1 MKAQEPEQTNTDE
14 ENILAIIDLI
24 QQQSPLDFSGYKPST
39 IIRRTQRKA
48 AKHHLKTLSA
58 YLEFLKVN
66 PDEIKDLCKEFMIS
80 VTAFFRDPEAF
91 EYLQTTVL
99 PEIISNLQPE
109 EELKMWVA
117 GCATGE
123 EVYSLAILIA
133 EILEQQGK
141 RISVKLFATD
151 IDNHALSHASK
162 GIYKASVIGSTV
174 SAERLERYFIKD
186 EEHYKIKPALR
197 KMVIFALHDLVK
209 NPPYC
214 NMHLISC
221 RNLLIY
227 LNPSLQKKI
236 FTMLQFG
243 LKKDGFLFLGSSEN
257 PAPILHSLHV
267 ENKIWKIYKNL
278 ETKKESRFDN
288 FLLPERPDVKR
299 RPVPYPSE
307 DLKISSNAI
316 DKAMHTAL
324 AGEINYLV
332 VCTDEEGQ
340 VLKSYGDTSKYL
352 LQKSFNSDLLE
363 LMPKPIAIAFNIL
376 RKTALTTN
384 KKAVLKSIQV
394 KSISSNLT
402 INLSVSPLSIK
413 RGAERLLI
421 VTFTEQ
427 YPESLSPDS
436 SDLVFDHQIHQQE
449 YILNMEEEIKELKE
463 KLQTAYF
470 QLDANNENLQSFNEE
485 LLSANEEMQSTNEE
499 MQSVNEE
506 LDAINSDYKLKN
518 KELLEINDDLNNY
531 FRSNINGQIFINNDL
546 QLMRFSPG
554 TITNLNLQESD
565 LGKPLT
571 CLSTHFKLE
580 DILNDVKNVIVNGDV
595 IYREIQSSDGKW
607 YHIQTMPYIQQI
619 TLQRNG
625 AIITFNDVTE
635 LKKIQLEL
643 DKKNKC
649 LLRINADLDNF
660 VHTASHDLLA
670 PLANIETSIM
680 LMNQELTDSGQKEL
694 LAIVNTSIS
703 TFRTLV
709 GDIAIIAK
717 LENDTLPME
726 KIDIAGLIM
735 NIEWSLADRIKKSGA
750 LIVVDLQTKF
760 IYFSKKNLR
769 SILYNLMSNSIKFA
783 KNLTPVIFV
792 SSRVYENEIII
803 SVQDN
808 GRGIPK
814 DQHEKIFNIY
824 GRVHQDV
831 EGSGIGL
838 FLARKIVHAANGD
851 IEVESTPEVGS
862 KFSIRLPIISV

>member
-1 MKAQEPEQTNTDE
+1 MKAQEPEQTNADE
-14 ENILAIIDLI
+14 ENIQAIIELI

-48 AKHHLKTLSA
+48 AKHHFKTLFA
-58 YLEFLKVN
+58 YLEFLKAN
-66 PDEIKDLCKEFMIS
+66 PNEIKELCKEFMIS
-80 VTAFFRDPEAF
+80 VTTFFRDPEAF

-133 EILEQQGK
+133 EILEREGK
-141 RISVKLFATD
+141 QITVKLFATD
-151 IDNHALSHASK
+151 IDSHALSHASK
-162 GIYKASVIGSTV
+162 GIYKASVIDSTV
-174 SAERLERYFIKD
+174 SAERLEHYFIKD
-186 EEHYKIKPALR
+186 EDQYKIKPAIR
-197 KMVIFALHDLVK
+197 KMVVFALHDLVK

-227 LNPSLQKKI
+227 LNPALQKKI

-257 PAPILHSLHV
+257 PAPILHSLSV

-288 FLLPERPDVKR
+288 FLLPERPDLKR
-299 RPVPYPSE
+299 RPVSYPVE
-307 DLKISSNAI
+307 DLKISSNTM

-324 AGEINYLV
+324 TGEIDYLV
-332 VCTDEEGQ
+332 ICTDEEGL

-384 KKAVLKSIQV
+384 KKAVLKGIKV
-394 KSISSNLT
+394 KSISAHRS
-402 INLSVSPLSIK
+402 INLSISPLSVK
-413 RGAERLLI
+413 RGTERLLI
-421 VTFTEQ
+421 VTFTEH
-427 YPESLSPDS
+427 YPESLSSDS

-449 YILNMEEEIKELKE
+449 YILNMEEEVKELKE
-463 KLQTAYF
+463 KLQAAYF

-531 FRSNINGQIFINNDL
+531 FRSNINGQIFIDNDL
-546 QLMRFSPG
+546 RLMRFSPG
-554 TITNLNLQESD
+554 TITHLNLQESD
-565 LGKPLT
+565 LGKPLSS
-571 CLSTHFKLE
+571 LGTHFKLE

-595 IYREIQSSDGKW
+595 IYKEIQSNDGKW
-607 YHIQTMPYIQQI
+607 YHIQTMPYIQQA

-625 AIITFNDVTE
+625 AIITFNEVTE

-703 TFRTLV
+703 TFRALV

-750 LIVVDLQTKF
+750 LIVVDLQAKF

-792 SSRVYENEIII
+792 SSRASENEIII

-814 DQHEKIFNIY
+814 DHHEKIFNIY

-862 KFSIRLPIISV
+862 KFSIRLPVISA